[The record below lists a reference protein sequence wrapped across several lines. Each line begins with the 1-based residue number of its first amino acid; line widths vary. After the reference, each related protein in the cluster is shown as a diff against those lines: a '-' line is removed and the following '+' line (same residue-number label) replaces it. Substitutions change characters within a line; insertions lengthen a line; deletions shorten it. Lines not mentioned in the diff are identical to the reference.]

1 MLTKG
6 MSRKVTFK
14 AVILQIAFVVCL
26 MLTGVN
32 HPALGESAGANKSGQ
47 PTGQQDMEQA
57 VKDAW
62 IQGKLEGVYLF
73 NEHLSPFAINTEVS
87 NGMVQLTGTVGSE
100 VDKELAGE
108 IAKGID
114 GVREVDNRLAV
125 EASGVKDKDE
135 EKTAEARDRS
145 IDRNGARARE
155 TESENKFVRW
165 VGDATIT
172 AVIKSKLLANENIS
186 GMDISVDTENSRVTL
201 SGEVESDEARQLAEE
216 IAENTEDVVEVE
228 NNLKVAGRV
237 ADIE

>member
-1 MLTKG
+1 MTVKEILK
-6 MSRKVTFK
+6 KITFR
-14 AVILQIAFVVCL
+14 AVVLQIAFIISL
-26 MLTGVN
+26 ILTGVSL
-32 HPALGESAGANKSGQ
+32 PALAGGSAGQEGA
-47 PTGQQDMEQA
+47 DRE
-57 VKDAW
+57 VRDAW

-73 NEHLSPFAINTEVS
+73 NEHLSPFAIDTNVN
-87 NGMVQLTGTVGSE
+87 NGIVQLTGTVGSE

-114 GVREVDNRLAV
+114 GVREVDNQLAV
-125 EASGVKDKDE
+125 EAGGEKDQE
-135 EKTAEARDRS
+135 RTVATRDRS
-145 IDRNGARARE
+145 TDRNGVRARE

-172 AVIKSKLLANENIS
+172 AVVKSKLMTNESIS
-186 GMDISVDTENSRVTL
+186 GMNIDVDTLDSRVTL

-228 NNLKVAGRV
+228 NNLRVAGAV